1 MTNNNTTVDKTEY
14 QENRKKKMTD
24 VLTNFGQWLK
34 TPFRDG
40 GSIKVTVKTHPGER
54 AGLQKEPVAL
64 AAELA

>member
-14 QENRKKKMTD
+14 QENRKKMTD
-24 VLTNFGQWLK
+24 VLNNFGQWLK
-34 TPFRDG
+34 TLFRDG
-40 GSIKVTVKTHPGER
+40 GSIKVTVKTHPEER